1 MSLIIKICGLS
12 TQETLDA
19 ALTAGADM
27 VGFVFFD
34 KSPRYISLETAR
46 GLGGQVGGTALKVA
60 LTVDADDATL
70 AAIIAELKPQLL
82 QLHGTETPER
92 VFDVRTRF
100 GLPVMKAV
108 GLAQKEDLAAIAPF
122 EAVADWLLLDAKAA
136 PDATLPGGNG
146 EAFDWGLLHDLKI
159 AKPWLLAGGLRPENV
174 ATAIGISGA
183 PGIDVSSGVESLPG
197 VKDVAKIRAF
207 IANARQ
213 VTEGLG
219 SLRQSG

>member
-1 MSLIIKICGLS
+1 MSVTIKICGLS
-12 TQETLDA
+12 TPETLDA
-19 ALTAGADM
+19 ALAAGADM
-27 VGFVFFD
+27 VGFVFFE
-34 KSPRYISLETAR
+34 KSPRCISLEVAH
-46 GLGGQVGGTALKVA
+46 GLGSRTGARARKVA

-82 QLHGTETPER
+82 QFHGAETPER
-92 VFDVRTRF
+92 VFDVRARF
-100 GLPVMKAV
+100 GLPVMKAL
-108 GLAQKEDLAAIAPF
+108 GLARKEDLAAIGSF
-122 EAVADWLLLDAKAA
+122 ETVADWLLLDAKPA
-136 PDATLPGGNG
+136 PDAALPGGNG
-146 EAFDWGLLHDLKI
+146 EAFDWGLLHDLKLG
-159 AKPWLLAGGLRPENV
+159 KPWLLAGGLRPDNV

-197 VKDVAKIRAF
+197 VKDIAKIQAF